1 MVISVNDMDLFD
13 LPHLL
18 CQLLPRMEHTVWPE
32 NFVRM
37 TCEVEEALREA
48 DDPNTKSFTHE
59 EVMQSM
65 QERIDLARGKLC

>member
-1 MVISVNDMDLFD
+1 MGLFD

-18 CQLLPRMEHTVWPE
+18 CQLALRMQQMLWPE
-32 NFVRM
+32 DFVRM

-48 DDPNTKSFTHE
+48 DDPNAKSFTHE

-65 QERIDLARGKLC
+65 RERIDPARDTL